1 MKKYGYLD
9 SNASDSEAQYKD
21 VAVLEAIKNV
31 QRYGA
36 LPETGLIDIETLR
49 VNIYGA

>member
-9 SNASDSEAQYKD
+9 SNPSDSEAQYKD

-36 LPETGLIDIETLR
+36 LPETGLLDTDTLR
-49 VNIYGA
+49 VNTV